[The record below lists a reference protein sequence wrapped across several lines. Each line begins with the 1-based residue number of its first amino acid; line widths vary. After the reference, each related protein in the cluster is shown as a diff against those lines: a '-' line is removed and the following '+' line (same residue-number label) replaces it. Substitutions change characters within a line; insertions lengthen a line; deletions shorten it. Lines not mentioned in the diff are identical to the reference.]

1 MEKKQPEQP
10 SRTDTD
16 TNIDRRRQKR
26 VLLDILLHCQSA
38 QTLIEGK
45 AENISIS
52 GILVRTAKTLPQGE
66 EIDLFFTV
74 PGMTQGI
81 QAQGRVAHVV
91 PGAFMGVEFVN
102 LSPESNQQI
111 KQYIAAQPAPEAS
124 QA

>member
-10 SRTDTD
+10 SRTDTN
-16 TNIDRRRQKR
+16 TERRRQKR
-26 VLLDILLHCQSA
+26 VPLDILLHCQSA

-81 QAQGRVAHVV
+81 QARGRVAHVV

-102 LSPESNQQI
+102 LSPESTQQI
-111 KQYIAAQPAPEAS
+111 EQYIAAQSVPEAG

>member
-26 VLLDILLHCQSA
+26 VPLDILLHCQSA

-66 EIDLFFTV
+66 KIDLFFTV

-81 QAQGRVAHVV
+81 QAQGQVAHVV

-102 LSPESNQQI
+102 LSPESTQQI
-111 KQYIAAQPAPEAS
+111 EQYIAAQSVPEAG

>member
-26 VLLDILLHCQSA
+26 VSLDILLHGQSA
-38 QTLIEGK
+38 ETLIEGK

-91 PGAFMGVEFVN
+91 PGAFMGLEFVN
-102 LSPESNQQI
+102 LSPESTQQI
-111 KQYIAAQPAPEAS
+111 EQYIAAQSVPEAG

>member
-1 MEKKQPEQP
+1 MGKKQPEQP
-10 SRTDTD
+10 RQTDTD

-26 VLLDILLHCQSA
+26 VPLDVLLHCQSA

-66 EIDLFFTV
+66 KIDLFFTV

-81 QAQGRVAHVV
+81 QAQGHVAHVV
-91 PGAFMGVEFVN
+91 PGSFMGVEFVD
-102 LSPESNQQI
+102 LSPESTQQI
-111 KQYIAAQPAPEAS
+111 EQYIAAQSVP
-124 QA
+124 

>member
-10 SRTDTD
+10 SRTVTD
-16 TNIDRRRQKR
+16 TERRRQKR
-26 VLLDILLHCQSA
+26 VPLDILLHCQSA

-81 QAQGRVAHVV
+81 QAQARVAHVV

-102 LSPESNQQI
+102 LSPESTQQI
-111 KQYIAAQPAPEAS
+111 EQYIAAQSVPEAG
-124 QA
+124 

>member
-26 VLLDILLHCQSA
+26 VSLDILLHCQSA
-38 QTLIEGK
+38 ETLIEGK

-91 PGAFMGVEFVN
+91 PGAFMGLEFVN
-102 LSPESNQQI
+102 LSPESTQQI
-111 KQYIAAQPAPEAS
+111 EQYIAAQSVPEAG
-124 QA
+124 

>member
-26 VLLDILLHCQSA
+26 VPLDILLHCQSA
-38 QTLIEGK
+38 ETLIEGK

-91 PGAFMGVEFVN
+91 PGAFMGIEFVN
-102 LSPESNQQI
+102 LSPESTQQI
-111 KQYIAAQPAPEAS
+111 EQYIAAQSVPEAG